1 MRIPSMAARP
11 LALFTAAILGCL
23 GLVSMPLT
31 VAAAS
36 PDARNASAAQV
47 VTAQAWGDNSAGEL
61 GNGTFTQEDT
71 PVAVGSLSGVKAIS
85 SGGRDNLALLSSG
98 TVMAWGD
105 NNNGQLGN
113 GTTANSDVPVAVT
126 GLTKVKAVAAG
137 YLFSVAVL
145 TNGTVMAWGYNG
157 NGQLG
162 DGTYTNSDVPVA
174 VTGLTGASAVAAGG
188 QFAVALLSNGTAMS
202 WGDNESGQLG
212 DGNENSG
219 SSNVPVAVDGLTGA
233 TQISAGNEFAL
244 AVVAKGTVMGWGDNS
259 FNELAQSNGFPGG
272 ISNSDVPIDIPGVGA
287 SSAVAAGGF
296 FGLALLTNGTV
307 LGWGDNAFGQ
317 LGNGT
322 TNLQI
327 TPAAVSGLTAVRA
340 ISAGSIHAAAL
351 ISSTGPP
358 ALTSTPS
365 IWKVS
370 HTPDLGGATV
380 SDYSFAA
387 VSAASTTSAW
397 AVGTKEV
404 TADRPLAEQ
413 WNGTAWSNVAI
424 PVPADTGQASFSGV
438 DDLSSTSAW
447 AVGDWEETGSTM
459 ENTLIEHWN
468 GTAWSIV
475 PSPNPGG
482 TTSGSD
488 SELTSI
494 AGTGPDDLWAAGSF
508 DIGGAFNAVLLE
520 HWNGT
525 AWSAVAPPDEDGEE
539 FATAVTAVSS
549 TDVWVVGDEGFD
561 QATLADRWN
570 GTTWTVTSTPTLQTT
585 DSTNFLTGVSADGAD
600 NIWAS
605 GYEGNVNDAN
615 FAQPYML
622 HWNGTAWTL
631 TQLPNAGSEG
641 STLLGTTVLSPTD
654 VWAVGR
660 TGESDGGALTLSEH
674 YNGAAWSVSSSLDPG
689 QLSGLPQNTLTAV
702 GSLSGGLLW
711 AVGTQEIPGE
721 CCLRTLALGTASG

>member
-1 MRIPSMAARP
+1 
-11 LALFTAAILGCL
+11 
-23 GLVSMPLT
+23 
-31 VAAAS
+31 
-36 PDARNASAAQV
+36 
-47 VTAQAWGDNSAGEL
+47 
-61 GNGTFTQEDT
+61 
-71 PVAVGSLSGVKAIS
+71 
-85 SGGRDNLALLSSG
+85 
-98 TVMAWGD
+98 
-105 NNNGQLGN
+105 
-113 GTTANSDVPVAVT
+113 
-126 GLTKVKAVAAG
+126 
-137 YLFSVAVL
+137 
-145 TNGTVMAWGYNG
+145 
-157 NGQLG
+157 
-162 DGTYTNSDVPVA
+162 
-174 VTGLTGASAVAAGG
+174 
-188 QFAVALLSNGTAMS
+188 
-202 WGDNESGQLG
+202 
-212 DGNENSG
+212 
-219 SSNVPVAVDGLTGA
+219 VDGLTGA

-244 AVVAKGTVMGWGDNS
+244 ALVTGGTVMGWGDNG

-322 TNLQI
+322 TNTEI
-327 TPAAVSGLTAVRA
+327 TPTAVSGLTGVKA
-340 ISAGSIHAAAL
+340 ISAGAVHAVAL

-358 ALTSTPS
+358 TLTSTPS
-365 IWKVS
+365 IWKVAA
-370 HTPDLGGATV
+370 TPDLGGATV

-397 AVGTKEV
+397 AVGTSEV
-404 TADRPLAEQ
+404 TADLPLAER
-413 WNGTAWSNVAI
+413 WNGTAWSEAAV

-438 DDLSSTSAW
+438 HDLSSTNAW

-468 GTAWSIV
+468 GTAWAIV

-488 SELTSI
+488 SELTAI

-508 DIGGAFNAVLLE
+508 DIGGLFNAVLLE

-539 FATAVTAVSS
+539 FGTAVTAISA

-561 QATLADRWN
+561 EATLADQWN
-570 GTTWTVTSTPTLQTT
+570 GTSWTVTSTPTLQST

-600 NIWAS
+600 NVWAS
-605 GYEGNVNDAN
+605 GYEGNVNDTN

-622 HWNGTAWTL
+622 HWNGTSWTL
-631 TQLPNAGSEG
+631 TQLPDAGSEG
-641 STLLGTTVLSPTD
+641 STLLGTTVLSPTS

-660 TGESDGGALTLSEH
+660 TGETDGGALTLTEH
-674 YNGAAWSVSSSLDPG
+674 YNGTTWSISSSLDPG

-702 GSLSGGLLW
+702 GSLSSGLLW

-721 CCLRTLALGTASG
+721 CCLRTLALGTTSG